1 MKNLSVILII
11 VLGIII
17 IAVFF
22 LKNTPGL
29 FINGGIK
36 DKFINIDET
45 QSALIG
51 GDFKLLGG
59 RIQKMQ
65 ICVEPLP
72 GLLLHIGPPV
82 GGKYLVTAGAKIYM
96 YRALLPAN
104 WALGTAMPPVSCLGP
119 PKLSVKGISLASVI
133 PGLPK
138 NQSIGNLGSFVG
150 GLGSSGGIPG
160 PLGGTS
166 PGLSILTSAAGP
178 IGAVITVVNAADFI
192 AGVAGISGINLPG
205 LKLKKKDLTE
215 LGPAYP
221 INIIG
226 TSLAP

>member
-65 ICVEPLP
+65 ICVKPP

-82 GGKYLVTAGAKIYM
+82 GGKYLVTAGTKIYM

-104 WALGTAMPPVSCLGP
+104 WTLGTARPLSPCLGP
-119 PKLSVKGISLASVI
+119 PKVSVKGISLASVI

-138 NQSIGNLGSFVG
+138 NQDIGNLGSFVG

-160 PLGGTS
+160 PLGGTG
-166 PGLSILTSAAGP
+166 PGLSVISLAGGP

-192 AGVAGISGINLPG
+192 AGVAGISGFKIPG
-205 LKLKKKDLTE
+205 FKKKDLKE

-226 TSLAP
+226 TSLTP